1 MADNST
7 GGKKTVF
14 FSLIKSKRSKD
25 RGKPEKDPSD
35 VAQSSVAAAVAQP
48 KDKQSS
54 KAKKEEKKREK
65 SRRSS
70 SKSSVGSPPSGAA
83 RDSFILQSPSV
94 LAEGRPQH
102 GSPPGGEESAFS
114 ENSSEATGGEL
125 FPDDPLKV
133 AVSELLHPHTTLK
146 SYIARHQLYIP

>member
-14 FSLIKSKRSKD
+14 SRIKTSIRSKD
-25 RGKPEKDPSD
+25 KGKPEKDPPD

-70 SKSSVGSPPSGAA
+70 SKSSVGSPPSGSA

-114 ENSSEATGGEL
+114 ENSSEATRGEL

-146 SYIARHQLYIP
+146 SYYS